1 MRTSPHWLF
10 YIFFLL
16 LCCLL
21 TPVLAQENQTCDAV
35 YLKDSSVVYGQIM
48 KYEPTGVLVL
58 QLGNGKTLEYP
69 AEQILKTE
77 KIKMEEVVTQEP
89 ITIND
94 DNSSIRNT
102 YEMPKIK
109 KLYGW
114 GAIGNIFSGRYGDP
128 TIGLSIELCLGHQF
142 HPAFMLGGG
151 IGVTTEYVQSIGYAY
166 ASIRGNV
173 LRKNYSPFYQ
183 VDIGYGR
190 PLVDKDPY
198 ALIAE
203 PQAPGPTVH
212 KRHGGLYLHPS
223 VGFRFASKNTVHT
236 YLAAGCVLQWVK
248 YEGIDWNNFEF
259 VETVLFARP
268 SLRVGIVF

>member
-1 MRTSPHWLF
+1 MRTPPPWLF
-10 YIFFLL
+10 YSFFLFF
-16 LCCLL
+16 CLL
-21 TPVLAQENQTCDAV
+21 LSPVLAQEPPTCDAV

-58 QLGNGKTLEYP
+58 QLNNGKTVEYP
-69 AEQILKTE
+69 AEYILKTQKVE
-77 KIKMEEVVTQEP
+77 IDKVVVATQQ
-89 ITIND
+89 ID
-94 DNSSIRNT
+94 DRYSNT
-102 YEMPKIK
+102 KNTLEMPKIK

-151 IGVTTEYVQSIGYAY
+151 IGVTTEYIQSIGYAY

-183 VDIGYGR
+183 VDVGYGQ
-190 PLVDKDPY
+190 PLENQDPY

-212 KRHGGLYLHPS
+212 KRYGGLYLHPS
-223 VGFRFASKNTVHT
+223 VGFRFASKNTIHT